1 MTTGGD
7 GGITGRNDRRLAPAL
22 MVQGT
27 ASSAGKSLLVT
38 ALCRMFHAEGL
49 RVLPFKAQNMA
60 LNSAVTFDGGEIG
73 RAQAVQA
80 EAAGVP
86 SRIDM
91 NPVLLKPE
99 GDARSQVV
107 VLGKPIGTMTAA
119 EYHARK
125 PELRQLIRECLH
137 RLRRDCDLLLIE
149 GAGSPAEINLKDRD
163 IVNMSVARDADAPVL
178 LVGDIDRGGVFASFV
193 GTMELLDSDERA
205 RIGAFVVN
213 KFRGDVGLLRP
224 GLDML
229 TARTGV
235 PVLGVLPFL
244 RSLGIADEDSLSLD
258 DKPRAPRGPLSSAI
272 DIAVVRCPRIAN
284 YDDFDPLAA
293 EEGVIVRFVDRP
305 EDLEPADLVILPGS
319 KSTLADL
326 VWLRDSGFARHIEER
341 AARGKPIVGVCAGC
355 QMLGSSIDDPDHVE
369 SSASSA
375 PGLGLLP
382 IRTRFEAR
390 KITAQIVAQ
399 PGASSFLTESSNG
412 ADALAGYEIHMGMVS
427 PEAHAR
433 PAFRIVSRNREAC
446 SAVDGA
452 VAAGGHVVGTLIHG
466 IFENASVRRSLLAYL
481 CLRKGI
487 PPLAVRDVPSRDAAY
502 DRLAAAAREHLD
514 GPLLRRLAGLPD
526 RARG

>member
-1 MTTGGD
+1 VTS
-7 GGITGRNDRRLAPAL
+7 NDRRLAPAL

-27 ASSAGKSLLVT
+27 ASSVGKSLLVT
-38 ALCRMFHAEGL
+38 ALCRMFHGEGV

-99 GDARSQVV
+99 GDSRSQVV
-107 VLGKPIGTMTAA
+107 VLGKPIGTMSAA

-125 PELRQLIRECLH
+125 PELRQLVRECLT
-137 RLRRDCDLLLIE
+137 RLRQDCDLLLIE

-193 GTMELLDSDERA
+193 GTLELLDPDERA
-205 RIGAFVVN
+205 RIGAFVIN
-213 KFRGDVGLLRP
+213 KFRGDLALLRP
-224 GLDML
+224 GLEML

-235 PVLGVLPFL
+235 PVLGVLPYL
-244 RSLGIADEDSLSLD
+244 RSLLIAGEDSLSLD
-258 DKPRAPRGPLSSAI
+258 EKSRAPRGPLSAAV

-293 EEGVIVRFVDRP
+293 EEGVIVRFVERP

-326 VWLRDSGFARHIEER
+326 AWLREKGFAERIEQR
-341 AARGKPIVGVCAGC
+341 AARGQPILGVCAGC
-355 QMLGSSIDDPDHVE
+355 QMLGLSIDDPHHVE
-369 SSASSA
+369 SSLSGAG
-375 PGLGLLP
+375 GLGLLP
-382 IRTRFEAR
+382 IRTRFEPQ
-390 KITAQIVAQ
+390 KLTAQIIVQ
-399 PGASSFLTESSNG
+399 PGAPSFLSESGDGELS
-412 ADALAGYEIHMGMVS
+412 GYEIHMGMLALES
-427 PEAHAR
+427 DAR
-433 PAFRIVSRNREAC
+433 PAFRIVARNREAC
-446 SAVDGA
+446 TAVDGA
-452 VAAGGHVVGTLIHG
+452 VSADGHIVGTLIHG
-466 IFENASVRRSLLAYL
+466 IFDNASVRRALLGYL
-481 CLRKGI
+481 CRRKGI
-487 PPLAVRDVPSRDAAY
+487 PPLTVREAPSRDAAY
-502 DRLAAAAREHLD
+502 DRLAAAVREHLD
-514 GPLLRRLAGLPD
+514 GPLLRRLARLPE
-526 RARG
+526 RRRQ

>member
-1 MTTGGD
+1 MT
-7 GGITGRNDRRLAPAL
+7 NDRLAPAL
-22 MVQGT
+22 MIQGT

-60 LNSAVTFDGGEIG
+60 LNSAVTSDGGEIG

-119 EYHARK
+119 QYHLRK
-125 PELRQLIRECLH
+125 PELRELIRDCLA

-163 IVNMSVARDADAPVL
+163 IVNMSVARDADARVI

-193 GTMELLDSDERA
+193 GTMELLDADERA
-205 RIGAFVVN
+205 RIGAFVIN
-213 KFRGDVGLLRP
+213 KFRGDVALLRP
-224 GLDML
+224 GLEML

-235 PVLGVLPFL
+235 PVLGVLPYL
-244 RSLGIADEDSLSLD
+244 RSLHIADEDSLSLD
-258 DKPRAPRGPLSSAI
+258 DKPRAPRGSLSSAV

-293 EEGVIVRFVDRP
+293 EEGTIVRFVERP

-319 KSTLADL
+319 KSTLSDL
-326 VWLRDSGFARHIEER
+326 AWLRDTGFARRIEER
-341 AARGKPIVGVCAGC
+341 AARGQPIVGVCAGC
-355 QMLGSSIDDPDHVE
+355 QMLGLSIDDPDLVE
-369 SSASSA
+369 SSTSGAV
-375 PGLGLLP
+375 GLGLLP
-382 IRTRFEAR
+382 IRTRFEPR
-390 KITAQIVAQ
+390 KITAQIVAEA
-399 PGASSFLTESSNG
+399 GAPSFLTASSGG
-412 ADALAGYEIHMGMVS
+412 AADLSGYEIHMGMVTL
-427 PEAHAR
+427 EQGAR
-433 PAFRIVSRNREAC
+433 PALRIVSRNRERC
-446 SAVDGA
+446 STLDGA
-452 VAAGGHVVGTLIHG
+452 VAVGGNVVGTLIHG

-481 CLRKGI
+481 CGRKGI
-487 PPLAVRDVPSRDAAY
+487 PPLAVRDAPSRDAAY

-514 GPLLRRLAGLPD
+514 GTLLRRLVGL
-526 RARG
+526 RARSRG